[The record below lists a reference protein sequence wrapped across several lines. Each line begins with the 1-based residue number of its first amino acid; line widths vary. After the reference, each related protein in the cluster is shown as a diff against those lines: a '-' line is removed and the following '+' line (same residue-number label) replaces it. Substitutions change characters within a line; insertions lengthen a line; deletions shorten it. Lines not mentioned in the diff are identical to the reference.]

1 MKDLG
6 HEGSFSKSVVAIGRV
21 AVDPVWFYTNPQ
33 SSVLT
38 LAARCC
44 GASVG
49 RVLELNLCNL
59 ILQVF
64 STSTRD

>member
-6 HEGSFSKSVVAIGRV
+6 YVGNFSKSVVAIGKV
-21 AVDPVWFYTNPQ
+21 SIDPVWFYADPQ

-38 LAARCC
+38 LAAHCC
-44 GASVG
+44 GAFVG
-49 RVLELNLCNL
+49 RVLELNLRNL

-64 STSTRD
+64 STFTRD